1 MTVKSKPPTK
11 SSKVITLLSRNKG
24 ANLDDICK
32 ATNWKQH
39 SIRAFLT
46 GLRKKGI
53 VIEREQH
60 DSKGSCYRI
69 TSNPGAASSASG
81 S

>member
-1 MTVKSKPPTK
+1 MPVKSKPLTK
-11 SSKVITLLSRNKG
+11 SSKVITLLARTKG
-24 ANLDDICK
+24 ANVDEICK

-39 SIRAFLT
+39 SVRAFLT
-46 GLRKKGI
+46 GLRKKGF

-60 DSKGSCYRI
+60 EGKGSCYRI
-69 TSNPGAASSASG
+69 TSKSDAASCASK